1 MSFLNVLLVEDDR
14 RTPHNL
20 RAALDADV
28 AREPLRIG
36 HARTLGEAVERLA
49 REPAECVVAD
59 LLLPDSSGL
68 ATYRALRHAVPTIPI
83 VLLTAPGDEAVAAE
97 ALSLGADDCL
107 PGNAAPEQI
116 ERAVRHALL
125 RARSRAH
132 AVGAEQLEAVLDCV
146 PDAYLTVDAA
156 GLVTYANRAAERFF
170 ATPRTSLVG
179 HRLADALPALAGTRL
194 HAALTSGVPAAAEFE
209 EHLPALG
216 LWVDARVFP
225 TPAGNTAAL
234 RTGSAP
240 RDGTLHQR
248 VLDAAPVGISIAE
261 VEPGGF
267 PVRYVNPALER
278 MTGHSRDEIIG
289 GEWPLIPGADPAATR
304 LVADAVAAGEPARLE
319 LSGQRSDGTPFWNDL
334 ALAPVRDG
342 DGRVTHYVAIQRD
355 VSERRRA
362 EDELHEARHATA
374 ALLRNLPGMAYR
386 CANDAD
392 WTVEFASEGALDLL
406 GVSAAQLMEGS
417 VRFGDL
423 IHPDDRGRVWDEIQT
438 ALAENRPF
446 ELTYRIVTPAGRE
459 KWVWEQGRA
468 VPPEAGGPA
477 ALEGF
482 VSNATRQK
490 TLEEQLRQ
498 AQKMDALGR
507 LAGGVAHDFNN
518 LLTAIKGTA
527 SLMLLDLAPEDP
539 LYADAEEISTAVE
552 RAAALTRQLLA
563 FGRGHVGQTEV
574 VDLGHVVTETG
585 RMLRRMIDTGI
596 ELSTVLA
603 PDLGAVSAD
612 PGQIEQ
618 VLVNLV
624 LNARDAMPGG
634 GTVVVETMNLTVDR
648 WPAAW
653 ATGLEP
659 GPYVMLVVNDT
670 GTGIEPA
677 IMDRIFEPFFS
688 TKERG
693 KGTGLGLSIVYG
705 IVQQSGGTVRVHSAP
720 GRGTTVRVLLPRV
733 AELPTPVGP
742 PRAELTIP
750 TWTGTVLLVDDEPAV
765 RRATRRMLER
775 TGLTVHEA
783 GNGEE
788 ALQWLRDNSVAID
801 LLVTDVVMPLMGGPA
816 LAERMAI
823 ERPGTPV
830 LFVSGYTEQNAFRD
844 GATAEGRFLHKPF
857 TWEALTDA
865 AGKLLGF
872 AG

>member
-1 MSFLNVLLVEDDR
+1 MPSPSVLLVEDQES
-14 RTPHNL
+14 TPHSV
-20 RAALDADV
+20 RVVLDAHV
-28 AREPLRIG
+28 WREPPRIW
-36 HARTLGEAVERLA
+36 HVRTLGEAVACLG
-49 REPAECVVAD
+49 REPADCVLVD
-59 LLLPDSSGL
+59 LILPDSSGL

-83 VLLTAPGDEAVAAE
+83 VLLSAPGDDAVAAE

-107 PGNAAPEQI
+107 PKNAAAEQI
-116 ERAVRHALL
+116 ERAVRHALV
-125 RARSRAH
+125 RARSRVA
-132 AVGAEQLEAVLDCV
+132 GAAQLEAVLDGV
-146 PDAYLTVDAA
+146 PEAYLTVDAA
-156 GLVTYANRAAERFF
+156 GCVAYANRAAELLF
-170 ATPRTSLVG
+170 ATPRASLLG
-179 HRLADALPALAGTRL
+179 RPLAEALPALSGTRL
-194 HAALTSGVPAAAEFE
+194 HAELAGGVAAPAEFE
-209 EHLPALG
+209 ERIPALG
-216 LWVDARVFP
+216 LRVEARLIP
-225 TPAGNTAAL
+225 GPAGTTAYL
-234 RTGSAP
+234 RDATA
-240 RDGTLHQR
+240 RHERTLHR
-248 VLDAAPVGISIAE
+248 RAVEAVPIGISIAE
-261 VEPGGF
+261 VELNGC

-278 MTGHSRDEIIG
+278 MTGHARDEIVG
-289 GEWPLIPGADPAATR
+289 GSWPLIRGTDPAAVR
-304 LVADAVAAGEPARLE
+304 LIADAVAAAEPVRLE
-319 LSGQRSDGTPFWNDL
+319 LVEHRSDGATFWNDL
-334 ALAPVRDG
+334 AISPIHDA
-342 DGRVTHYVAIQRD
+342 DGRVTHFVSIQQD
-355 VSERRRA
+355 VTERRRA
-362 EDELHEARHATA
+362 DDALRERHRATT

-392 WTVEFASEGALDLL
+392 WTVEFASEGALDLT
-406 GVSAAQLMEGS
+406 GVPAARLMEGS

-423 IHPDDRGRVWDEIQT
+423 IHPDDRTRVWDEIQA

-446 ELTYRIVTPAGRE
+446 ELTYRIVTPGGRE

-468 VPPEAGGPA
+468 IPPEDGVPG

-482 VSNATRQK
+482 ISNATRQK

-539 LYADAEEISTAVE
+539 LHADAQEISTAVE

-563 FGRGHVGQTEV
+563 FGRGHVAQTEV
-574 VDLGHVVTETG
+574 VNLGQIVTETG

-603 PDLGAVSAD
+603 PDLGSVSAD
-612 PGQIEQ
+612 PGQMEQ

-634 GTVVVETMNLTVDR
+634 GTVVVETMNVLVDS
-648 WPAAW
+648 WPASW

-670 GTGIEPA
+670 GGGIDPA
-677 IMDRIFEPFFS
+677 IIDRIFEPFFS
-688 TKERG
+688 TKEQG

-705 IVQQSGGTVRVHSAP
+705 IVQQSGGTVRVHSVP
-720 GRGTTVRVLLPRV
+720 GRGTTIRILLPRV
-733 AELPTPVGP
+733 AEP
-742 PRAELTIP
+742 PAATEPSRVEPSIP

-788 ALQWLRDNSVAID
+788 ALQWARANPAPID

-816 LAERMAI
+816 LAERIAA

-844 GATAEGRFLHKPF
+844 GVATQGRFLHKPF

-865 AGKLLGF
+865 AGKLLGL